1 MKTTII
7 NSIYQNALRSFVTL
21 YDIKPERF
29 FWELIRT
36 DIPYMGDDILSYV
49 DEVVNNNY
57 YESMYK
63 MIITQCNVAKVDIDV
78 IDAMIDTEDVEY
90 ASFDTFETFEELT
103 KFYYTRCHKNYI
115 YIVSK
120 DYDAEDDT
128 TYFTLSRLVKFDDK

>member
-1 MKTTII
+1 MK
-7 NSIYQNALRSFVTL
+7 
-21 YDIKPERF
+21 
-29 FWELIRT
+29 
-36 DIPYMGDDILSYV
+36 GDILSYV

-78 IDAMIDTEDVEY
+78 IDAMIDTENVEY

-103 KFYYTRCHKNYI
+103 KFYYTRCNKNYI